1 MPIPMRWRGDPLVP
15 YTGHVAMA
23 LKLLIVAIATLF
35 TQTTTDGAILFESA
49 TIGETYV
56 PYSEFFEQNVPG
68 VNLSENH
75 AVGVRF
81 KLHALSHINRVSGHF
96 VADPQSTGDIYGAI
110 ISLDDENDFPDS
122 FDLSASD
129 VLGVTTFSLPSTSD
143 EVGGAFD
150 LVLAPGW
157 YFLMFGAGPFGTSGF
172 GAIAANNTD
181 ISDRPYIFTNP
192 SAVSPEWIDFYP
204 SFKNLRFAVEG
215 VAIPE
220 PTSLLLVSSIFIA
233 GSCQLRRVARA
244 TLPTTVR
251 TADPTRPKANE

>member
-1 MPIPMRWRGDPLVP
+1 
-15 YTGHVAMA
+15 MA
-23 LKLLIVAIATLF
+23 FKFLIVAVATLF
-35 TQTTTDGAILFESA
+35 TETTTEGAILFESA
-49 TIGETYV
+49 TIGETNL
-56 PYSEFFEQNVPG
+56 PYSEFYEQNVPG

-81 KLHALSHINRVSGHF
+81 QLYLLSHVNRVSGHF

-110 ISLDDENDFPDS
+110 ISLDDENDLPDS
-122 FDLSASD
+122 FDLTASD
-129 VLGVTTFSLPSTSD
+129 VLGVTIFSLPSTSE

-181 ISDRPYIFTNP
+181 IGSRPYIFSNP
-192 SAVSPEWIDFYP
+192 SAGSPEWINLYP
-204 SFKNLRFAVEG
+204 LFKNLRFVVEG

-220 PTSLLLVSSIFIA
+220 PTSLSLVSFLFVA
-233 GSCQLRRVARA
+233 GSCQRRRVAGAIR
-244 TLPTTVR
+244 
-251 TADPTRPKANE
+251 